1 MKALWLV
8 KRGTWEIR
16 EAPVPLPKP
25 GEARV
30 AVRVFGLN
38 FAELMASQG
47 LYPDAPKLPAILGYE
62 IAGEIDEWA
71 KASRPRESESASSR

>member
-16 EAPVPLPKP
+16 EGPLPLPKP
-25 GEARV
+25 GEVRV

-38 FAELMASQG
+38 FA
-47 LYPDAPKLPAILGYE
+47 
-62 IAGEIDEWA
+62 
-71 KASRPRESESASSR
+71 